1 MNDVDRLQEINAD
14 FSQFIKKNLKKI
26 KALPVDKQK
35 QFGKLIGDFKD
46 GLDDLSEANIN
57 EAKGDFVASTTSGG
71 GRTVI
76 TVKKAADDDLAEKI
90 YYDMSD
96 YLKKQKIGPKEIL
109 IKF

>member
-35 QFGKLIGDFKD
+35 QFGKLLGDFKE
-46 GLDDLSEANIN
+46 GLDDLSESIVTEGKNDFMARGLNTNIMIKNQPNKELSEKLYYVLIDLMKKEKFSPN
-57 EAKGDFVASTTSGG
+57 E
-71 GRTVI
+71 I
-76 TVKKAADDDLAEKI
+76 T
-90 YYDMSD
+90 
-96 YLKKQKIGPKEIL
+96 

>member
-35 QFGKLIGDFKD
+35 QFGKLLGDFKD

-57 EAKGDFVASTTSGG
+57 EAKGDFMARYGSTD
-71 GRTVI
+71 I
-76 TVKKAADDDLAEKI
+76 T
-90 YYDMSD
+90 
-96 YLKKQKIGPKEIL
+96 LKKGYKHHDEDELYDLYDKLGNLVKTLRVKAVTVVFE
-109 IKF
+109 

>member
-57 EAKGDFVASTTSGG
+57 EAKGDFMARYGSTD
-71 GRTVI
+71 I
-76 TVKKAADDDLAEKI
+76 T
-90 YYDMSD
+90 
-96 YLKKQKIGPKEIL
+96 LKKGYKHHDEDELYDLYDKLGNLVKTLRVKAVTVVFE
-109 IKF
+109 

>member
-35 QFGKLIGDFKD
+35 QFGKLLGDFKD

-57 EAKGDFVASTTSGG
+57 EAKGDFMARYGS
-71 GRTVI
+71 RDI
-76 TVKKAADDDLAEKI
+76 T
-90 YYDMSD
+90 
-96 YLKKQKIGPKEIL
+96 LKKGYKHHDEDELYDLYDKLGNLVKTLRVKAVTVVFE
-109 IKF
+109 